1 MACCTIGRDGRND
14 GRLLLA
20 LPARREKRQ
29 ASAYGERP
37 VSTGGAASRKLVSIM
52 LAVVLAFTCATSAA
66 VLAHELHHDCTGEG
80 CAVCAEIAVG
90 LRLSR
95 AGFSPASAPAAR
107 AVALLPF
114 ICAVLGAVRR
124 RARLTALVFL
134 KVQLND

>member
-1 MACCTIGRDGRND
+1 MACCTIGRGGRND
-14 GRLLLA
+14 GGLFLA
-20 LPARREKRQ
+20 LLARREKQR
-29 ASAYGERP
+29 ASACGERP
-37 VSTGGAASRKLVSIM
+37 ASAGGATSRKLVSIM

-66 VLAHELHHDCTGEG
+66 VLAHELHHDCAGEG

-95 AGFSPASAPAAR
+95 AGFSSASAPAAL

-114 ICAVLGAVRR
+114 ICVALGAFRR
-124 RARLTALVFL
+124 HARLTALVYL

>member
-1 MACCTIGRDGRND
+1 MACCTIGRGSRND
-14 GRLLLA
+14 RRLFLA
-20 LPARREKRQ
+20 LPARREKRRD
-29 ASAYGERP
+29 SALGERP
-37 VSTGGAASRKLVSIM
+37 VSAGGAASRKLVSIM

-66 VLAHELHHDCTGEG
+66 VLAHELHHDCAGEG

-95 AGFSPASAPAAR
+95 AGCSPASAPAAL
-107 AVALLPF
+107 AVALLPL
-114 ICAVLGAVRR
+114 ICAALGAVCR